1 MAKAI
6 EKKFGIKPRLIK
18 SGGGV
23 FEVVVDGSRIF
34 SKKETGRFPEI
45 EEILKTI
52 ESMHKR

>member
-6 EKKFGIKPRLIK
+6 EKKFGTKPQLIS

-23 FEVVVDGSRIF
+23 FEVVVDGRKIF
-34 SKKETGRFPEI
+34 SKKETGRFPEH

-52 ESMHKR
+52 EGINHG